1 MASAMLPFRP
11 VLVARAGINAADE
24 RKPDQTRRTSSPKW
38 WPPLFGF
45 SSDPDY
51 MNPPDEKKSAKP
63 ETDGAGRRKPGNPR
77 FAPGSF
83 TEEKARRLRRMTYDA
98 SSFQDAMYHS
108 AIASRLASDF
118 SDRTTAA

>member
-1 MASAMLPFRP
+1 MASATLPFRP
-11 VLVARAGINAADE
+11 VLVARAGINAAED
-24 RKPDQTRRTSSPKW
+24 RKPDHTRRTSSPKW
-38 WPPLFGF
+38 WAPLFGF

-51 MNPPDEKKSAKP
+51 MNPDEKKSAKP
-63 ETDGAGRRKPGNPR
+63 EMDGAGGPKPGKPR

-83 TEEKARRLRRMTYDA
+83 TDEKARRLRRMTYDA
-98 SSFQDAMYHS
+98 SSFHDAMYHS